1 MILLT
6 GAAGKTGTT
15 ILKHL
20 ANKGAE
26 VRCLVRNPKQAEKVT
41 SLGCT
46 QAIIGDLTDHAALA
60 KAIIGIDRIYFIAP
74 NVSPDELSIGSKI
87 IQLAQQNHVH
97 HFVYH
102 SVLHPQIEAMPHHW
116 QKMHM
121 EEVLFT
127 SGLEFT
133 ILQPCAY
140 MQNILGGWQKIL
152 AGEFSVPYQLDAR
165 ISIVDLE
172 DIAKVAAKVLTEP
185 GYYKYAIYELAG
197 PEALSQ
203 KEVAN
208 LLSRAINKP
217 VRAIEQSR
225 LEWEKSA
232 LAANM
237 DETQVKVLIKMFE
250 YYDKF
255 GFVGNSSILEF
266 LLGEKPTTFKQF
278 LARISNSGDER

>member
-20 ANKGAE
+20 AIKGAA
-26 VRCLVRNPKQAEKVT
+26 VRCLVRNEKQADKVI
-41 SLGCT
+41 SLGCSE
-46 QAIIGDLTDHAALA
+46 AMIGDLTDHAAIA
-60 KAIIGIDRIYFIAP
+60 KAIFGIDRIYYIAP
-74 NVSPDELSIGSKI
+74 NVSPDELSIGKDL
-87 IQLAQQNHVH
+87 IQVARQQQVS

-102 SVLHPQIEAMPHHW
+102 SVLHPQIEVMPHHW
-116 QKMHM
+116 QKMRM
-121 EEVLFT
+121 EETLFT
-127 SGLEFT
+127 SGLEYT

-152 AGEFSVPYQLDAR
+152 TGYFSVPYHVDTP

-172 DIAKVAAKVLTEP
+172 DIAKVATKILTET
-185 GYYKYAIYELAG
+185 GHERAIYELAG
-197 PEALSQ
+197 PEPLTQ

-208 LLSRAINKP
+208 QISLSINKP
-217 VRAIEQSR
+217 VQAVEQIR
-225 LEWEKSA
+225 TEWENTAKASG
-232 LAANM
+232 M
-237 DETQVKVLIKMFE
+237 DGSQIKILIKMFE

-266 LLGEKPTTFKQF
+266 LLGEKPTTFTQF
-278 LARISNSGDER
+278 LARISTSGDER

>member
-6 GAAGKTGTT
+6 GAAGKTGST

-20 ANKGAE
+20 SKKGAE
-26 VRCLVRNPKQAEKVT
+26 VRCLVRNEKQAEKVI
-41 SLGCT
+41 SLGCSE
-46 QAIIGDLTDHAALA
+46 AMIGDLTDHATLA

-74 NVSPDELSIGSKI
+74 NVSPDELSIGKNL
-87 IQLAQQNHVH
+87 IQLAQQHQIS

-116 QKMHM
+116 QKLRM
-121 EEVLFT
+121 EEALFI
-127 SGLEFT
+127 SGLDFT

-152 AGEFSVPYQLDAR
+152 TGQFSVPYQLESR

-172 DIAKVAAKVLTEP
+172 NIARVAAKVLTETDHMN
-185 GYYKYAIYELAG
+185 AIYELAG
-197 PEALSQ
+197 PEPLTQ

-208 LLSRAINKP
+208 QLSLAINKP
-217 VRAIEQSR
+217 VQAFEQS
-225 LEWEKSA
+225 LTEWETAAKSSG
-232 LAANM
+232 M
-237 DETQVKVLIKMFE
+237 DETQRKVLIKMFE

-266 LLGEKPTTFKQF
+266 LLQEKPTTFKQF